1 MDGAVSRVKVALV
14 RCEDYEPARVAGAV
28 RRQFELLG
36 GIEAFIKRGDTVLLK
51 PNFIAPRSHHHSA
64 AQTHPAVIL
73 EMARLL
79 KDYGARPFVA
89 DSPAWTNT
97 AFCARVL
104 ELTEPLRRLG
114 VPIRQ
119 LNAPRKCRLG
129 PDGPSVGISSA
140 ALDADAIINLPKF
153 KTHQQLV
160 ATFAVKNMFGCVS
173 GKQKALWH
181 FRKGDTL
188 GEFCEMLIGIFQHL
202 KPALTIIDGIVAM
215 HGPGPIRGKSKPLGW
230 LVGGVDPIACETVC
244 CRLINFEP
252 EQLPMIRT
260 ARQIGFGCP
269 DLDRIEI
276 VGAALPAPRTDF
288 EPAEPAPLKFSLG
301 RVCRSIF
308 RQILLLARGAT
319 DEPAQSKQRCAAIHS
334 TGAGHGLAASPN
346 KAKDSGC

>member
-1 MDGAVSRVKVALV
+1 MDGAAPHVKVALV

-36 GIEAFIKRGDTVLLK
+36 GLEAFVKRGDTVLLK

-73 EMARLL
+73 EVARLV
-79 KDYGARPFVA
+79 KDFGAKPFVA

-97 AFCARVL
+97 AICARRL

-129 PDGPSVGISSA
+129 PGGPNIGISSA
-140 ALDADAIINLPKF
+140 ALDADVILNLPKF

-173 GKQKALWH
+173 GKSKALWH
-181 FRKGDTL
+181 FRKGDTAD
-188 GEFCEMLIGIFQHL
+188 EFAGMLVGLCRYL

-215 HGPGPIRGKSKPLGW
+215 HGPGPIRGKSKSLGW
-230 LVGGVDPIACETVC
+230 LIGGLDPIACEVVC
-244 CRLINFEP
+244 SRLVGLEP
-252 EQLPMIRT
+252 EQLPIVRA
-260 ARQIGFGCP
+260 ARQTAFGCS
-269 DLDRIEI
+269 DLRQIEV
-276 VGAALPAPRTDF
+276 VGETLPAAPCPNF
-288 EPAEPAPLKFSLG
+288 EMAKLIPVKFSFA
-301 RVCRSIF
+301 RVCRSMA
-308 RQILLLARGAT
+308 RQLLLLVQELKPGKRQ
-319 DEPAQSKQRCAAIHS
+319 PAEE
-334 TGAGHGLAASPN
+334 
-346 KAKDSGC
+346 